1 MRQSRLLL
9 LQEMPI
15 FGGVEGRT
23 LEYILD
29 NANILNVD
37 EGQYFFKEDELS
49 NSMYVLEQ
57 GKVEV
62 IRNWKDKQY
71 SLNSLK
77 PGDCFGE
84 MALMG
89 FKPRSAS
96 IIAMQD
102 SSAIEI
108 ATDLLTGLY
117 DAFPQQ
123 FTIIQMNMGREVC
136 RRLCEADKRLFI
148 GDIEK
153 YRYHH
158 QANKPT
164 IFHSQKPS

>member
-62 IRNWKDKQY
+62 IRNWKRPLYRMKRRNAINMQHPVSMILKSCSSKICLMMRKGYSKQ
-71 SLNSLK
+71 N
-77 PGDCFGE
+77 FG
-84 MALMG
+84 
-89 FKPRSAS
+89 
-96 IIAMQD
+96 I
-102 SSAIEI
+102 
-108 ATDLLTGLY
+108 
-117 DAFPQQ
+117 
-123 FTIIQMNMGREVC
+123 
-136 RRLCEADKRLFI
+136 
-148 GDIEK
+148 
-153 YRYHH
+153 
-158 QANKPT
+158 
-164 IFHSQKPS
+164 